1 VTPLAG
7 VILLTLSNLHRER
20 SDRMAE
26 AVEKLTKKSED
37 PSKWYL
43 QLVRMAKLADYGPV
57 RGMFAIRPYGY
68 AIWER
73 IQGDLDARFKATGHQ
88 NAYFPLLI
96 PESFLRKEAEH
107 VEGFD
112 PELAWVTIGGREEL
126 EERLAIRPT
135 SESIICDFYRNW
147 IQSYRD
153 LPILIN
159 QWCNVLRWEMVTR
172 PFLRTAEFLWQEGHT
187 VHATAGEAREETL
200 KMLGVYRDCFY
211 EAMAIPVLTGAK
223 SPSERFAGALE
234 TFTCEGLMGDG
245 RALQAATSH
254 DLGQNFARA
263 FDITFLDENQERV
276 HPYQTSWGFSTRT
289 IGGLILVH
297 GDDRGLKLPPRI
309 APVEAVIVPIWR
321 GSNKGEVR
329 REAEALYSELKDS
342 GLRME
347 VDLDEEHSPGWKFNE
362 HELRGV
368 PVRVELG
375 PKDIEKEQAVLVRR
389 DTGEKEFAA
398 RAGLAERLRA
408 LLVQIQDNMLR
419 RATEFRDANTRDAGT
434 YEEFKEI
441 LEEKRGFVVAP
452 WDGTEETEQKIKED
466 TKATIRLL
474 PFERQEGKDLI
485 SGKPGETAIFAR
497 AY

>member
-1 VTPLAG
+1 MSEV
-7 VILLTLSNLHRER
+7 
-20 SDRMAE
+20 
-26 AVEKLTKKSED
+26 VEKLTKKSED
-37 PSKWYL
+37 PSRWYL

-57 RGMFAIRPYGY
+57 RGTFAIRPYGF

-73 IQGDLDARFKATGHQ
+73 IQRDLDDRFKATGHQ

-96 PESFLRKEAEH
+96 PESYLKKEAEH

-112 PELAWVTIGGREEL
+112 PELAWVTMGGREEL

-159 QWCNVLRWEMVTR
+159 QWCNVLRWEKVTR
-172 PFLRTAEFLWQEGHT
+172 PFLRTSEFLWQEGHT
-187 VHATAGEAREETL
+187 VHATAEEAREETFR
-200 KMLGVYRDCFY
+200 MLNIYRDTFY
-211 EAMAIPVLTGAK
+211 ETLAVPVLTGMK
-223 SPSERFAGALE
+223 SPSERFAGAIE
-234 TFTCEGLMGDG
+234 TYTCEGLMGDG

-263 FDITFLDENQERV
+263 FDITFLDENQDRV
-276 HPYQTSWGFSTRT
+276 YPYQTSWGFSTRT

-297 GDDRGLKLPPRI
+297 GDDRGLKLPPKL
-309 APVEAVIVPIWR
+309 APTETVLVPIWR
-321 GSNKGEVR
+321 GNNKGEVR
-329 REAEALYSELKDS
+329 REAETLYSELRDS
-342 GLRME
+342 GFRIEADM
-347 VDLDEEHSPGWKFNE
+347 DEEHSPGWKFNE

-368 PVRVELG
+368 PVRIELG

-389 DTGEKEFAA
+389 DTGEKEFVP
-398 RAGLAERLRA
+398 RKGLPERLRT
-408 LLVQIQDNMLR
+408 LLVQIQENMFAQAEKFRGENTR
-419 RATEFRDANTRDAGT
+419 RAET
-434 YEEFKEI
+434 YGEFKEI
-441 LEEKRGFVVAP
+441 IEEKRGFVRAP
-452 WDGTEETEQKIKED
+452 WDGTEETEQKIKEE

-474 PFERQEGKDLI
+474 PFETEEGKDLV
-485 SGKPGETAIFAR
+485 SGRPGSVAIFAR

>member
-1 VTPLAG
+1 M
-7 VILLTLSNLHRER
+7 S
-20 SDRMAE
+20 E
-26 AVEKLTKKSED
+26 AVEKLTRKSED
-37 PSKWYL
+37 PSRWYL

-57 RGMFAIRPYGY
+57 RGTFAIRPYGF

-73 IQGDLDARFKATGHQ
+73 IQRDLDDRFKATGHQ

-96 PESFLRKEAEH
+96 PESYLKKEAEH

-112 PELAWVTIGGREEL
+112 PELAWVTRGGREEL

-159 QWCNVLRWEMVTR
+159 QWCNVLRWEKVTR
-172 PFLRTAEFLWQEGHT
+172 PFLRTSEFLWQEGHT
-187 VHATAGEAREETL
+187 VHATAAEAREETL
-200 KMLGVYRDCFY
+200 RMLNVYRDTFY
-211 EAMAIPVLTGAK
+211 ETLALPVLTGMK
-223 SPSERFAGALE
+223 SPSERFAGAIE
-234 TFTCEGLMGDG
+234 TYTCEGLMGDG

-263 FDITFLDENQERV
+263 FDITFLDENQDRV
-276 HPYQTSWGFSTRT
+276 YPYQTSWGFSTRT

-297 GDDRGLKLPPRI
+297 GDDRGLKLPPKL
-309 APVEAVIVPIWR
+309 APTETMIVPIWR
-321 GSNKGEVR
+321 GNNKGEVR
-329 REAEALYSELKDS
+329 REAEALYSELRDS
-342 GLRME
+342 GFRIEADM
-347 VDLDEEHSPGWKFNE
+347 DEEHSPGWKFNE

-368 PVRVELG
+368 PVRIELG

-389 DTGEKEFAA
+389 DTGEKEFVS
-398 RAGLAERLRA
+398 RKGLPERLRT
-408 LLVQIQDNMLR
+408 LLVQIQENMFAQAEKFRGENTR
-419 RATEFRDANTRDAGT
+419 RAET
-434 YEEFKEI
+434 YGEFKEI
-441 LEEKRGFVVAP
+441 IEEKRGFVRAP
-452 WDGTEETEQKIKED
+452 WDGTEETEQKIKEE

-474 PFERQEGKDLI
+474 PFETEEGKDLV
-485 SGKPGETAIFAR
+485 SGRPGSVAIFAR

>member
-1 VTPLAG
+1 MV
-7 VILLTLSNLHRER
+7 
-20 SDRMAE
+20 E

-57 RGMFAIRPYGY
+57 RGTFAIRPYGF

-73 IQGDLDARFKATGHQ
+73 IQRDLDDRFKATGHQ

-96 PESFLRKEAEH
+96 PESFLKKEAEV
-107 VEGFD
+107 VEAFD

-153 LPILIN
+153 LPVLIN
-159 QWCNVLRWEMVTR
+159 QWCNVMRWEKVTR

-187 VHATAGEAREETL
+187 VHATAEESREEAL
-200 KMLGVYRDCFY
+200 RMQLVYRGCFY
-211 EAMAIPVLTGAK
+211 EAFALPVMTGVK
-223 SPSERFAGALE
+223 SPSERFPGAIE
-234 TFTCEGLMGDG
+234 TYTCEGLMGDG

-254 DLGQNFARA
+254 DLGQNFSRA
-263 FDITFLDENQERV
+263 FDITFLDEQQERQYA
-276 HPYQTSWGFSTRT
+276 HQTSWGFSTRT

-297 GDDRGLKLPPRI
+297 GDDRGLKLPPKL
-309 APVEAVIVPIWR
+309 APTEAVIVPIWR
-321 GSNKGEVR
+321 GQNKGEVR
-329 REAEALYSELKDS
+329 REAEKLYVELQTA
-342 GLRME
+342 GFRME

-368 PVRVELG
+368 PVRIELG
-375 PKDIEKEQAVLVRR
+375 PKDIENEQAVLVRR
-389 DTGEKEFAA
+389 DVAGKEGKEFVPRTA
-398 RAGLAERLRA
+398 LPERLRA
-408 LLVQIQDNMLR
+408 LLAEIQENMLR
-419 RATEFRDANTRDAGT
+419 QATEFRDENTRRAESYG
-434 YEEFKEI
+434 EFKKI
-441 LEEKRGFVVAP
+441 IEEKRGFVLAP
-452 WDGTEETEQKIKED
+452 WDGTEETEQKIKEE

-474 PFERQEGKDLI
+474 PFEREEGKDLV
-485 SGKPGETAIFAR
+485 SGRPGQTAVFAR

>member
-1 VTPLAG
+1 MV
-7 VILLTLSNLHRER
+7 
-20 SDRMAE
+20 E
-26 AVEKLTKKSED
+26 AVEKLTKKGED

-57 RGMFAIRPYGY
+57 RGTFAIRPYGF

-73 IQGDLDARFKATGHQ
+73 IQHELDDRFKATGHQ
-88 NAYFPLLI
+88 NAYFPPLI
-96 PESFLRKEAEH
+96 PESYLKKEAEH

-112 PELAWVTIGGREEL
+112 PELAWVTVGGREEL

-159 QWCNVLRWEMVTR
+159 QWCNVLRWEKVTR
-172 PFLRTAEFLWQEGHT
+172 PFLRTSEFLWQEGHT
-187 VHATAGEAREETL
+187 VHATAVET
-200 KMLGVYRDCFY
+200 Y
-211 EAMAIPVLTGAK
+211 
-223 SPSERFAGALE
+223 
-234 TFTCEGLMGDG
+234 TCEGLMGDG

-263 FDITFLDENQERV
+263 FDITFLNENQDRV
-276 HPYQTSWGFSTRT
+276 YPYQTSWGFSTRT

-297 GDDRGLKLPPRI
+297 GDDRGLKLPPKL
-309 APVEAVIVPIWR
+309 APTEAVIVPIWR
-321 GSNKGEVR
+321 GNNKGEVR
-329 REAEALYSELKDS
+329 REAEALYSELRDV
-342 GLRME
+342 GFRVE
-347 VDLDEEHSPGWKFNE
+347 VDMDEEHSPGWKFNE

-368 PVRVELG
+368 PVRIEIG

-389 DTGEKEFAA
+389 DVAGKEGKEFVP
-398 RAGLAERLRA
+398 RTGLSGRLRT
-408 LLVQIQDNMLR
+408 LLIDIQENMLR
-419 RATEFRDANTRDAGT
+419 QAEQFRDKNTRQAESYG
-434 YEEFKEI
+434 EFKEI
-441 LEEKRGFVVAP
+441 IEEKRGFVRAP
-452 WDGTEETEQKIKED
+452 WDGAEGTEQKIKEE

-474 PFERQEGKDLI
+474 PFEKKEGKDLV
-485 SGKPGETAIFAR
+485 SGRPGRVAIFAR

>member
-1 VTPLAG
+1 MV
-7 VILLTLSNLHRER
+7 
-20 SDRMAE
+20 E

-37 PSKWYL
+37 PSRWYL

-57 RGMFAIRPYGY
+57 RGTFAIRPYGF

-73 IQGDLDARFKATGHQ
+73 IQRDLDDRFKATGHQ

-96 PESFLRKEAEH
+96 PESYLRKEAEH

-147 IQSYRD
+147 VQSYRD
-153 LPILIN
+153 LPVLIN
-159 QWCNVLRWEMVTR
+159 QWCNVLRWEKVTR
-172 PFLRTAEFLWQEGHT
+172 PFLRTSEFLWQEGHT
-187 VHATAGEAREETL
+187 VHATAEEAREEAL
-200 KMLGVYRDCFY
+200 RMQRVYRDCFY
-211 EAMAIPVLTGAK
+211 ETMAIPVLDGLK
-223 SPSERFAGALE
+223 SPSERFAGAVE
-234 TFTCEGLMGDG
+234 TYTCEGLMGDG

-276 HPYQTSWGFSTRT
+276 YPYQTSWGFSTRT

-297 GDDRGLKLPPRI
+297 GDDRGLKLPPNL
-309 APVEAVIVPIWR
+309 APTEAVIVPIWR
-321 GSNKGEVR
+321 GKNKAEVR
-329 REAEALYSELKDS
+329 KEAEALYTQLKGGS
-342 GLRME
+342 GFRME

-375 PKDIEKEQAVLVRR
+375 PKDIEKGQAVLIRR
-389 DTGEKEFAA
+389 DTGEKEFVP
-398 RAGLAERLRA
+398 RNGLPERLRT
-408 LLVQIQDNMLR
+408 LLEEIQENMLQQ
-419 RATEFRDANTRDAGT
+419 ATEFREENTRRAESYG
-434 YEEFKEI
+434 EFKEI
-441 LEEKRGFVVAP
+441 IEEKRGFVLAP
-452 WDGTEETEQKIKED
+452 WDGTGETEQKIKEE

-474 PFERQEGKDLI
+474 PFEREDGKDLV
-485 SGKPGETAIFAR
+485 SGKPGTIAVFAR

>member
-1 VTPLAG
+1 
-7 VILLTLSNLHRER
+7 
-20 SDRMAE
+20 
-26 AVEKLTKKSED
+26 
-37 PSKWYL
+37 
-43 QLVRMAKLADYGPV
+43 MAKLTDYGPV
-57 RGMFAIRPYGY
+57 RGTFAIRPYGF

-73 IQGDLDARFKATGHQ
+73 IQRDLDDRFKATGHQ

-96 PESFLRKEAEH
+96 PESYLRKEAEH

-126 EERLAIRPT
+126 EEPLAIRPT
-135 SESIICDFYRNW
+135 SESIICDFYSNW

-159 QWCNVLRWEMVTR
+159 QWCNVLRWEKVTR

-187 VHATAGEAREETL
+187 VHATAEEAREEAL
-200 KMLGVYRDCFY
+200 RMLNVYRDCFY
-211 EAMAIPVLTGAK
+211 ETMALPVLTGIK
-223 SPSERFAGALE
+223 SPSERFAGAVE
-234 TFTCEGLMGDG
+234 TYTCEGLMGDG

-263 FDITFLDENQERV
+263 FDITFLDEQQERV
-276 HPYQTSWGFSTRT
+276 HPYQTSWGLSTRT
-289 IGGLILVH
+289 IGGIILVH
-297 GDDRGLKLPPRI
+297 GDDRGLKIPPKL

-321 GSNKGEVR
+321 GKNKVEVR
-329 REAEALYSELKDS
+329 KETLILYSELESS
-342 GLRME
+342 GFRCE
-347 VDLDEEHSPGWKFNE
+347 ADLDEEHSPGWKFNE

-375 PKDIEKEQAVLVRR
+375 PKDIEKGQVVLVRR
-389 DTGEKEFAA
+389 DTGEKEFAG
-398 RAGLAERLRA
+398 RRELPERLRA
-408 LLVQIQDNMLR
+408 LLGEIQQNMLR
-419 RATEFRDANTRDAGT
+419 QATEFRDTNTRRVET

-441 LEEKRGFVVAP
+441 IEEKRGFVLAP
-452 WDGTEETEQKIKED
+452 WDGTEETEAKIKEE

-474 PFERQEGKDLI
+474 PFEREEGKDLV
-485 SGKPGETAIFAR
+485 SGRPGRTAVFAR

>member
-1 VTPLAG
+1 MV
-7 VILLTLSNLHRER
+7 
-20 SDRMAE
+20 E
-26 AVEKLTKKSED
+26 AVEKLTKKGED

-57 RGMFAIRPYGY
+57 RGTFAIRPYGF

-73 IQGDLDARFKATGHQ
+73 IQHELDDRFKATGHQ

-96 PESFLRKEAEH
+96 PESYLKKEAEH

-112 PELAWVTIGGREEL
+112 PELAWVTVGGREEL

-159 QWCNVLRWEMVTR
+159 QWCNVLRWEKVTR
-172 PFLRTAEFLWQEGHT
+172 PFLRTSEFLWQEGHT
-187 VHATAGEAREETL
+187 VHATAEEAREESL
-200 KMLGVYRDCFY
+200 RMLNVYRDTFY
-211 EAMAIPVLTGAK
+211 KTLALPVLTGMK
-223 SPSERFAGALE
+223 SASERFAGAVE
-234 TFTCEGLMGDG
+234 TYTCEGLMGDG

-263 FDITFLDENQERV
+263 FDITFLDESQDRV
-276 HPYQTSWGFSTRT
+276 YPYQTSWGFSTRT

-297 GDDRGLKLPPRI
+297 GDDRGLKLPPKL
-309 APVEAVIVPIWR
+309 APTEAVIVPIWR
-321 GSNKGEVR
+321 GNNKGEVR
-329 REAEALYSELKDS
+329 REAEVLYSELKDV
-342 GLRME
+342 GFRVE
-347 VDLDEEHSPGWKFNE
+347 VDVDEEHSPGWKFNE

-368 PVRVELG
+368 PVRVEIG

-389 DTGEKEFAA
+389 DVAGKGGKEFVP
-398 RAGLAERLRA
+398 RTGLSGRLRT
-408 LLVQIQDNMLR
+408 LLIDIQENMLR
-419 RATEFRDANTRDAGT
+419 QAEQFRDKNTRRVESYG
-434 YEEFKEI
+434 EFKEI
-441 LEEKRGFVVAP
+441 IEEKRGFVQAP
-452 WDGTEETEQKIKED
+452 WDGTEETEQKIKEE

-474 PFERQEGKDLI
+474 PFEKEEGKDLV
-485 SGKPGETAIFAR
+485 SGRPGRVAIFAR

>member
-1 VTPLAG
+1 MV
-7 VILLTLSNLHRER
+7 
-20 SDRMAE
+20 E
-26 AVEKLTKKSED
+26 ALEKLTKKSED

-57 RGMFAIRPYGY
+57 RGTFAMRPYGF

-73 IQGDLDARFKATGHQ
+73 IQRDLDDRFKATGHQ

-96 PESFLRKEAEH
+96 PESYLKKEAEV
-107 VEGFD
+107 VEAFD

-153 LPILIN
+153 LPVLIN
-159 QWCNVLRWEMVTR
+159 QWCNVMRWEKVTR

-187 VHATAGEAREETL
+187 VHATAGESREEAL
-200 KMLGVYRDCFY
+200 RMQEVYRSCFY
-211 EAMAIPVLTGAK
+211 EALAIPVVAGMK
-223 SPSERFAGALE
+223 SPSERFPGALE
-234 TFTCEGLMGDG
+234 TYTCEGLMGDG

-254 DLGQNFARA
+254 DLGQNFSRA
-263 FDITFLDENQERV
+263 FDITFLDEQQERQYA
-276 HPYQTSWGFSTRT
+276 HQTSWGFSTRT

-297 GDDRGLKLPPRI
+297 GDDRGLKLPPKL
-309 APVEAVIVPIWR
+309 APTEAVIVPIWR
-321 GSNKGEVR
+321 GQNKGEVR
-329 REAEALYSELKDS
+329 REAEKLYVELQTA
-342 GLRME
+342 GFRME

-368 PVRVELG
+368 PVRIELG
-375 PKDIEKEQAVLVRR
+375 PKDIETEQAVLVRR
-389 DTGEKEFAA
+389 DVAGKEGKEFIPRVA
-398 RAGLAERLRA
+398 LPKRLRA
-408 LLVQIQDNMLR
+408 LLAEIQENMLR
-419 RATEFRDANTRDAGT
+419 QATEFRDENTRRVESYG
-434 YEEFKEI
+434 EFKEI
-441 LEEKRGFVVAP
+441 IEEKRGFVLAP
-452 WDGTEETEQKIKED
+452 WDGTEETEQKIKEE

-474 PFERQEGKDLI
+474 PFEREEGADLV
-485 SGKPGETAIFAR
+485 SGRPGQTAVFAR

>member
-1 VTPLAG
+1 MV
-7 VILLTLSNLHRER
+7 
-20 SDRMAE
+20 E
-26 AVEKLTKKSED
+26 AAEKLTKKSED

-43 QLVRMAKLADYGPV
+43 DLVRMAKLADYGPV
-57 RGMFAIRPYGY
+57 RGTFAIRPYGF

-73 IQGDLDARFKATGHQ
+73 IQRDLDDRFKATGHQ

-96 PESFLRKEAEH
+96 PESYLRKEAEH

-126 EERLAIRPT
+126 EEKLAIRPT
-135 SESIICDFYRNW
+135 SESIICDFYRKW

-153 LPILIN
+153 LPVLIN
-159 QWCNVLRWEMVTR
+159 QWCNVLRWEKVTR

-187 VHATAGEAREETL
+187 VHATAEEAREEAL
-200 KMLGVYRDCFY
+200 KMLNVYRDFY
-211 EAMAIPVLTGAK
+211 YETMAMPVLDGMK
-223 SPSERFAGALE
+223 SPSERFPGAVE
-234 TFTCEGLMGDG
+234 TYTCEGLMGDG
-245 RALQAATSH
+245 RALQTCTSH

-263 FDITFLDENQERV
+263 FDITFLDERQERV
-276 HPYQTSWGFSTRT
+276 YPYQTSWGLSTRS

-297 GDDRGLKLPPRI
+297 GDDRGLKIPPKL

-321 GSNKGEVR
+321 DKNKAVVR
-329 REAEALYSELKDS
+329 KEAVILHSELEGS
-342 GLRME
+342 GFRCE
-347 VDLDEEHSPGWKFNE
+347 ADLDEEHSPGWKFNE

-375 PKDIEKEQAVLVRR
+375 PKDIEKDQAVLVRR
-389 DTGEKEFAA
+389 DTGEKKFVGRKELVG
-398 RAGLAERLRA
+398 RLRSLLAE
-408 LLVQIQDNMLR
+408 IQENMLR
-419 RATEFRDANTRDAGT
+419 QATEFRDANTRRAES

-441 LEEKRGFVVAP
+441 IERKRGFVLAP
-452 WDGTEETEQKIKED
+452 WDGTEETEAKIKEE

-474 PFERQEGKDLI
+474 PFEREEGKDLV
-485 SGKPGETAIFAR
+485 SGRPGQTAVFAR

>member
-1 VTPLAG
+1 MSEV
-7 VILLTLSNLHRER
+7 
-20 SDRMAE
+20 
-26 AVEKLTKKSED
+26 VEKLTKKSED
-37 PSKWYL
+37 PSRWYL

-57 RGMFAIRPYGY
+57 RGTFAIRPYGF

-73 IQGDLDARFKATGHQ
+73 IQRDLDERFKATGHQ

-96 PESFLRKEAEH
+96 PESYLKKEAEH

-112 PELAWVTIGGREEL
+112 PELAWVTRGGREEL

-159 QWCNVLRWEMVTR
+159 QWCNVLRWEKVTR
-172 PFLRTAEFLWQEGHT
+172 PFLRTSEFLWQEGHT
-187 VHATAGEAREETL
+187 VHATAAEAREETL
-200 KMLGVYRDCFY
+200 RMLNVYRDTFY
-211 EAMAIPVLTGAK
+211 ETLALPVLTGMK
-223 SPSERFAGALE
+223 SPSERFAGAIE
-234 TFTCEGLMGDG
+234 TYTCEGLMGDG
-245 RALQAATSH
+245 RALQVATSH

-263 FDITFLDENQERV
+263 FDITFLDENQDRV
-276 HPYQTSWGFSTRT
+276 YPYQTSWGFSTRT

-297 GDDRGLKLPPRI
+297 GDDRGLKLPPKL
-309 APVEAVIVPIWR
+309 APTETVIVPIWR
-321 GSNKGEVR
+321 GNNKGEVR
-329 REAEALYSELKDS
+329 REAEALYSELRDS
-342 GLRME
+342 GFRIEADM
-347 VDLDEEHSPGWKFNE
+347 DEEHSPGWKFNE

-389 DTGEKEFAA
+389 DTGEKEFVP
-398 RAGLAERLRA
+398 RKGLPERLRT
-408 LLVQIQDNMLR
+408 LLVQIQENMFVQ
-419 RATEFRDANTRDAGT
+419 AEKFRGENTRWAET
-434 YEEFKEI
+434 YGEFKEI
-441 LEEKRGFVVAP
+441 IEEKRGFVRAP
-452 WDGTEETEQKIKED
+452 WDGTEETEQKIKEE

-474 PFERQEGKDLI
+474 PFETEEGKDLI
-485 SGKPGETAIFAR
+485 SGRPGSVAIFAR

>member
-1 VTPLAG
+1 M
-7 VILLTLSNLHRER
+7 REER
-20 SDRMAE
+20 RMTE

-57 RGMFAIRPYGY
+57 RGTFAIRPYGY

-73 IQGDLDARFKATGHQ
+73 IQADLDARFKATGHQ

-96 PESFLRKEAEH
+96 PESFLRKEAQH

-112 PELAWVTIGGREEL
+112 PELAWVTVGGREEL

-135 SESIICDFYRNW
+135 SESIICDFYKNW
-147 IQSYRD
+147 VQSYRD
-153 LPILIN
+153 LPLLIN

-187 VHATAGEAREETL
+187 VHASAGEAREETL

-211 EAMAIPVLTGAK
+211 EALSVPVLTGAK
-223 SPSERFAGALE
+223 SASERFAGAVE
-234 TFTCEGLMGDG
+234 TFTCEALMGDG
-245 RALQAATSH
+245 RALQTATSH

-263 FDITFLDENQERV
+263 FEITFLDENQERV
-276 HPYQTSWGFSTRT
+276 YAYQTSWGFSTRV

-297 GDDRGLKLPPRI
+297 GDDRGLKLPPKL
-309 APVEAVIVPIWR
+309 APTQAVIVPIWR
-321 GSNKGEVR
+321 GQNKVEVR
-329 REAEALYSELKDS
+329 REAEVLYSELRDS

-368 PVRVELG
+368 PMRVELG
-375 PKDIEKEQAVLVRR
+375 PKDIEKNQVVLVRR

-408 LLVQIQDNMLR
+408 LLVEIQANMLR
-419 RATEFRDANTRDAGT
+419 QATEFRDANTRKAET

-441 LEEKRGFVVAP
+441 IEEKRGFVVAP

-474 PFERQEGKDLI
+474 PFEREEGKDLV

>member
-1 VTPLAG
+1 MV
-7 VILLTLSNLHRER
+7 
-20 SDRMAE
+20 E

-57 RGMFAIRPYGY
+57 RGTFAIRPYGF

-73 IQGDLDARFKATGHQ
+73 IQRDLDDRFKATGHQ

-96 PESFLRKEAEH
+96 PESFLKKEAEV
-107 VEGFD
+107 VEAFD

-126 EERLAIRPT
+126 EEKLAIRPT

-153 LPILIN
+153 LPVLIN
-159 QWCNVLRWEMVTR
+159 QWCNVMRWEKVTR

-187 VHATAGEAREETL
+187 VHATAEESREEAL
-200 KMLGVYRDCFY
+200 RMQQVYRGCFY
-211 EAMAIPVLTGAK
+211 EAFALPVMTGVK
-223 SPSERFAGALE
+223 SPSERFPGAIE
-234 TFTCEGLMGDG
+234 TYTCEGLMGDG

-254 DLGQNFARA
+254 DLGQNFSRA
-263 FDITFLDENQERV
+263 FDITFLDEQQERQYA
-276 HPYQTSWGFSTRT
+276 HQTSWGFSTRT

-297 GDDRGLKLPPRI
+297 GDDRGLKLPPKL
-309 APVEAVIVPIWR
+309 APTEAVIVPIWR
-321 GSNKGEVR
+321 GQNKGEVC
-329 REAEALYSELKDS
+329 REAEKLYVELQTA
-342 GLRME
+342 GFRME

-368 PVRVELG
+368 PVRIELG
-375 PKDIEKEQAVLVRR
+375 PKDIENEQAVLVRR
-389 DTGEKEFAA
+389 DVAGKEGKEFVPRTA
-398 RAGLAERLRA
+398 LPERLRA
-408 LLVQIQDNMLR
+408 LLAEIQENMLR
-419 RATEFRDANTRDAGT
+419 QATEFRDENTRRAESYG
-434 YEEFKEI
+434 EFKKI
-441 LEEKRGFVVAP
+441 IEEKRGFVLAP
-452 WDGTEETEQKIKED
+452 WDGTEETEQKIKEE

-474 PFERQEGKDLI
+474 PFEREEGKDLVN
-485 SGKPGETAIFAR
+485 GRPGQTAVFAR

>member
-1 VTPLAG
+1 MV
-7 VILLTLSNLHRER
+7 
-20 SDRMAE
+20 E

-57 RGMFAIRPYGY
+57 RGTFAIRPYGY

-73 IQGDLDARFKATGHQ
+73 IQADLDARFKATGHQ

-96 PESFLRKEAEH
+96 PESFLRKEAQH

-126 EERLAIRPT
+126 EEPLAIRPT

-187 VHATAGEAREETL
+187 VHASAGEAREETL
-200 KMLGVYRDCFY
+200 KMLGVYRDCFH

-223 SPSERFAGALE
+223 SASERFAGAVE
-234 TFTCEGLMGDG
+234 TFTCEALMGDG

-276 HPYQTSWGFSTRT
+276 HAYQTSWGFSTRT

-297 GDDRGLKLPPRI
+297 GDDRGLKLPPKL
-309 APVEAVIVPIWR
+309 APTQAVIVPIWR
-321 GSNKGEVR
+321 GQNKGEVR
-329 REAEALYSELKDS
+329 REAEALYSELSDS

-375 PKDIEKEQAVLVRR
+375 PRDIEKNQVVLVRR

-408 LLVQIQDNMLR
+408 LLVEIQESMLR
-419 RATEFRDANTRDAGT
+419 QATEFRDANTRHAET
-434 YEEFKEI
+434 YEQFKEI

-452 WDGTEETEQKIKED
+452 WDGTEETEQTIKED
-466 TKATIRLL
+466 TRATIRLL
-474 PFERQEGKDLI
+474 PFNRQEGKDLV
-485 SGKPGETAIFAR
+485 SGKPGQRVIFAR

>member
-1 VTPLAG
+1 M
-7 VILLTLSNLHRER
+7 S
-20 SDRMAE
+20 E
-26 AVEKLTKKSED
+26 AVEKLAKRNED

-43 QLVRMAKLADYGPV
+43 QLVRLAKLADYGPV
-57 RGMFAIRPYGY
+57 RGMFAIRPYGF

-73 IQGDLDARFKATGHQ
+73 IQADLDARFKATGHQ

-153 LPILIN
+153 LPLLIN

-211 EAMAIPVLTGAK
+211 EALTIPVLTGAK
-223 SPSERFAGALE
+223 SPSERFAGAVE
-234 TFTCEGLMGDG
+234 TFTCEALMGDG

-276 HPYQTSWGFSTRT
+276 HPCQTSWGFSTRT

-297 GDDRGLKLPPRI
+297 GDDRGLKLPPKI
-309 APVEAVIVPIWR
+309 APTEAVIVPIWR
-321 GSNKGEVR
+321 GSNKGAVR
-329 REAEALYSELKDS
+329 REAEALYSELKGS

-347 VDLDEEHSPGWKFNE
+347 VDLDEEHSPGWKFSE

-375 PKDIEKEQAVLVRR
+375 PKDIEKNQVVLVRR
-389 DTGEKEFAA
+389 DT
-398 RAGLAERLRA
+398 RERLQG
-408 LLVQIQDNMLR
+408 LLEEIQDNMLQQ
-419 RATEFRDANTRDAGT
+419 ATEFRDANTRQAET

-441 LEEKRGFVVAP
+441 IEAKRGFVVAP
-452 WDGTEETEQKIKED
+452 WDGTDETEQKIKEE

-474 PFERQEGKDLI
+474 PFDREEGKDLV
-485 SGKPGETAIFAR
+485 SGKPGNTAIFAR

>member
-1 VTPLAG
+1 MV
-7 VILLTLSNLHRER
+7 
-20 SDRMAE
+20 E
-26 AVEKLTKKSED
+26 AVENLTKKSED

-57 RGMFAIRPYGY
+57 RGTFAIRPYGF

-73 IQGDLDARFKATGHQ
+73 IQRDLDDRFKATGHQ

-96 PESFLRKEAEH
+96 PESFLKKEAEI
-107 VEGFD
+107 VEAFD

-153 LPILIN
+153 LPVLIN
-159 QWCNVLRWEMVTR
+159 QWCNVMRWEKVTR

-187 VHATAGEAREETL
+187 VHATAEESREEAL
-200 KMLGVYRDCFY
+200 RMQRVYYDCFY
-211 EAMAIPVLTGAK
+211 EALAVPVMDGVK
-223 SPSERFAGALE
+223 SPSERFPGAIE
-234 TFTCEGLMGDG
+234 TYTCEGLMGDG

-254 DLGQNFARA
+254 DLGQNFSRA
-263 FDITFLDENQERV
+263 FDITFLDEQQERQYA
-276 HPYQTSWGFSTRT
+276 YQTSWGFSTRN

-297 GDDRGLKLPPRI
+297 GDDRGLKLPPKL
-309 APVEAVIVPIWR
+309 APTEAVIVPIWR
-321 GSNKGEVR
+321 GQNKGEVR
-329 REAEALYSELKDS
+329 REAEKLYVELQTA
-342 GLRME
+342 GFRME

-368 PVRVELG
+368 PVRIELG
-375 PKDIEKEQAVLVRR
+375 PKDIENEQAVLVRR
-389 DTGEKEFAA
+389 DVAGKEGKEFVPRTAL
-398 RAGLAERLRA
+398 RERLRA
-408 LLVQIQDNMLR
+408 LLAEIQENMLR
-419 RATEFRDANTRDAGT
+419 QATEFRDENTRRAESYG
-434 YEEFKEI
+434 EFKEI
-441 LEEKRGFVVAP
+441 IEEKRGFVLAP
-452 WDGTEETEQKIKED
+452 WDGTEETEQKIKEE

-474 PFERQEGKDLI
+474 PFEREEGKDLV
-485 SGKPGETAIFAR
+485 SGRPGQTAVFAR